1 MSEHDNELLSQ
12 YLDGELGA
20 PQTLELKKR
29 LLAEPQLRASLEQLQ
44 QVDNALRNAFDT
56 PAAERVPTAVAQMI
70 EPAKAGTQA
79 QRKAAWGFAIAA
91 SIMASSGLLLF
102 QGNQLAMDDSSVDAQ
117 FVQALDSNPSR
128 SEGWDQLAD
137 GRQIRAILSF
147 PSKTHGW
154 CREYLLADAGQT
166 AHGIACRGDG
176 QWTAMVVSFQNINLD
191 AASDY
196 RPAGAD
202 NPDIIASFADQQA
215 SDIALSATAEA
226 ELLANDWQ

>member
-56 PAAERVPTAVAQMI
+56 PAAEQVPAAVTQMI
-70 EPAKAGTQA
+70 QPANTKAQP

-102 QGNQLAMDDSSVDAQ
+102 QGNQLAVDDSSVDTQ
-117 FVQALDSNPSR
+117 FVQALENNPSR

-137 GRQIRAILSF
+137 GRQLRAILSF
-147 PSKTHGW
+147 PSTDNGW
-154 CREYLLADAGQT
+154 CREYLLADGEQT
-166 AHGIACRGDG
+166 AHGIACRGEG
-176 QWTAMVVSFQNINLD
+176 QWTTLAVTFQTLSLD
-191 AASDY
+191 TASSY
-196 RPAGAD
+196 RPAGAN
-202 NPDIIASFADQQA
+202 NPDVIANFAEHQA
-215 SDIALSATAEA
+215 SGIALSAEAEA
-226 ELLANDWQ
+226 ELQANDWQ

>member
-20 PQTLELKKR
+20 PQTLALKKR
-29 LLAEPQLRASLEQLQ
+29 LLAEPQLRASLEQMQ

-56 PAAERVPTAVAQMI
+56 PAAEQVPAAITEMI
-70 EPAKAGTQA
+70 QPAKIAAQP

-91 SIMASSGLLLF
+91 SIMAASGLLL
-102 QGNQLAMDDSSVDAQ
+102 QGNQVAMDESVDAQ
-117 FVQALDSNPSR
+117 FVQALENNPSR

-137 GRQIRAILSF
+137 GRQLRAILSF
-147 PSKTHGW
+147 PSTSHGW
-154 CREYLLADAGQT
+154 CREYLLTDAEQT
-166 AHGIACRGDG
+166 AHGIACRGEG
-176 QWTAMVVSFQNINLD
+176 QWTTLAVTFQELSLD
-191 AASDY
+191 AASSY

-202 NPDIIASFADQQA
+202 NPDVIANFADQQA
-215 SDIALSATAEA
+215 SGIALSAKAEA